1 MKQQIVIYGVI
12 AIVAAASGALAVY
25 RWKPRIVTQTQIV
38 TQNTVQDHIVTV
50 TKEVVQP
57 NGAKEIDT
65 TITNNTVQV
74 THSDDTVTKAPM
86 WHVDLGVNT
95 GINLLPSYSLQVERR
110 IAGPL
115 WIGAR
120 AETRGAVGVVI
131 GLEF

>member
-86 WHVDLGVNT
+86 
-95 GINLLPSYSLQVERR
+95 
-110 IAGPL
+110 
-115 WIGAR
+115 
-120 AETRGAVGVVI
+120 
-131 GLEF
+131 